1 VNRTHS
7 LENPANILIVDDDLD
22 IRQLLAEYLEDH
34 GYKTFVAANG
44 SAMWNI
50 LQSSN
55 IHLVVLD
62 LNLPGENGFQLCKQ
76 FRAKSDLPIIML
88 TARSAALD
96 RILGLEMGADDYVCK
111 PFEPREL
118 LSRIRNVL
126 RRMHL
131 TTENKKPIEPKRI
144 HFSNWTLDLV
154 ARHLV
159 NSKDVI
165 IALSGTEYRLL
176 QIFLDHANQVLNR
189 DHLVNLIQGRD
200 ADPFDRIVDIQV
212 SRLRQKI
219 ETDSKNPQI
228 IKTVRN
234 EGYVLATA
242 IEIEN

>member
-1 VNRTHS
+1 VNRIHT

-34 GYKTFVAANG
+34 GYTTFVAANG
-44 SAMWNI
+44 AAMWNI
-50 LQSSN
+50 LQNSN
-55 IHLVVLD
+55 IHLLVLD
-62 LNLPGENGFQLCKQ
+62 LNLPGENGFQLCKR
-76 FRAKSDLPIIML
+76 FREKSDLPIIML
-88 TARSAALD
+88 TARSASLD

-126 RRMHL
+126 RRMQM
-131 TTENKKPIEPKRI
+131 TVEEKKAIEPKRI
-144 HFSNWTLDLV
+144 HFANWTLDLV
-154 ARHLV
+154 SRHLV

-165 IALSGTEYRLL
+165 ISLSGAEYRLL

-189 DHLVNLIQGRD
+189 DHLLNLTQGRD

-219 ETDSKNPQI
+219 EVDSKNPQI
-228 IKTVRN
+228 IKTIRN
-234 EGYVLATA
+234 EGYVLATP
-242 IEIEN
+242 IEIES